1 MKCNVVVTSNY
12 WSFLYRYE
20 LADWSGS
27 ILAQCAHESVRVP
40 SGLASRSVAPAKQAA
55 DWDSTQVGGVV
66 LHTEVLHKISMI
78 EITIEFVCNIGNN
91 G

>member
-1 MKCNVVVTSNY
+1 MNYSIVVSSKY
-12 WSFLYRYE
+12 RSPLYRYE

-55 DWDSTQVGGVV
+55 DWDSTQVGGAG
-66 LHTEVLHKISMI
+66 LTH
-78 EITIEFVCNIGNN
+78 
-91 G
+91 